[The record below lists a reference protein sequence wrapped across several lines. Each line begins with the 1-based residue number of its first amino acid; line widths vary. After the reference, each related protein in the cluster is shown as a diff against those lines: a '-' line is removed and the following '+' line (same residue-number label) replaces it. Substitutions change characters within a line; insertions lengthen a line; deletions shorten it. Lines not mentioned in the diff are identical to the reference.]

1 MSYAPPGSTTQ
12 TSALAH
18 LATVKYEKRG
28 LDRLKAKF
36 RFAQVCDPHPLP
48 MNSGKTLQMY
58 RFALPGFN
66 TSAASEGVIGAPVAQ
81 SSSTLTATVEQYSDF
96 MSSSSLLEETDINP
110 TVMQMVEDISYRAS
124 GSVDTIIR
132 TEIDGNSSALVNT
145 IGSYLT
151 ASDFK
156 KRIAL
161 LEGVNVEPFYED
173 RYFGVIHPYVVYDLI
188 SDNTAG
194 GFIEAL
200 KYQNGQQV
208 LNGEIGEI
216 GRCRLLT
223 STNVGNTG
231 SSPNVQ
237 YYTYIFG
244 RHGVGIVDL
253 EGRGPDR
260 VQDPK
265 NEQFKVN
272 VVKGGPNT
280 ADPVGEIGSFAS
292 YRFVFA
298 AKTLDTTNYR
308 FSVVKSDAS
317 VI

>member
-1 MSYAPPGSTTQ
+1 MPYAPPGSTTQ

-36 RFAQVCDPHPLP
+36 RFAQICDPHPLP
-48 MNSGKTLQMY
+48 HEQRQDAPDVPL
-58 RFALPGFN
+58 R
-66 TSAASEGVIGAPVAQ
+66 AAWVQHHPSSEGVIGAPVPQ

-96 MSSSSLLEETDINP
+96 ESSSALLEETDINP
-110 TVMQMVEDISYRAS
+110 TVMQMVEDVSYRAS

-132 TEIDGNSSALVNT
+132 TEVDSNT
-145 IGSYLT
+145 GAQVSTISSYL
-151 ASDFK
+151 AAADIK
-156 KRIAL
+156 KQIAL
-161 LEGVNVEPFYED
+161 MEGVNVEPFDGD

-194 GFIEAL
+194 GFIDAL
-200 KYQNGQQV
+200 KYASGQQV

-216 GRCRLLT
+216 ARCRFLT
-223 STNVGNTG
+223 STNVGSTG

-237 YYTYIFG
+237 YYTYVFG
-244 RHGVGIVDL
+244 RHGIGIVDL

-260 VQDPK
+260 IQDPK

-298 AKTLDTTNYR
+298 AKTLDSTNYR
-308 FSVVKSDAS
+308 FRSIKSDAS
-317 VI
+317 II

>member
-1 MSYAPPGSTTQ
+1 MPYSPPGSTTQ

-36 RFAQVCDPHPLP
+36 RFAQICDPHPLP
-48 MNSGKTLQMY
+48 QNSGKTLQMY
-58 RFALPGFN
+58 RFSLPGFN
-66 TSAASEGVIGAPVAQ
+66 TVPSSEGVIGSPVPQ

-96 MSSSSLLEETDINP
+96 ESSSALLEETDINP
-110 TVMQMVEDISYRAS
+110 TVMQMVEDVSYRAS

-132 TEIDGNSSALVNT
+132 TEVDSNT
-145 IGSYLT
+145 GAQVSTISSYL
-151 ASDFK
+151 AAADIK
-156 KRIAL
+156 KQIAL
-161 LEGVNVEPFYED
+161 MEGVNVEPFDGD

-194 GFIEAL
+194 GFIDAL
-200 KYQNGQQV
+200 KYASGQQV

-216 GRCRLLT
+216 ARCRFLT
-223 STNVGNTG
+223 STNVGSTG

-237 YYTYIFG
+237 YYTYVFG
-244 RHGVGIVDL
+244 RHGIGIVDL

-260 VQDPK
+260 IQDPK

-298 AKTLDTTNYR
+298 AKTLDSTNYR
-308 FSVVKSDAS
+308 P
-317 VI
+317 